1 MAARTRTNSSLA
13 TVSGNLGRTMLI
25 LEQDGH
31 DHDLQLP
38 MTAGK
43 QSDCCRLIREVLNG
57 DNAVSLKERVTH
69 LTRLTLEL
77 PTTALS
83 QIIH

>member
-1 MAARTRTNSSLA
+1 
-13 TVSGNLGRTMLI
+13 MLI
-25 LEQDGH
+25 LEQD
-31 DHDLQLP
+31 DHDDHLQLP

-43 QSDCCRLIREVLNG
+43 QLYCDNERLLDDRG
-57 DNAVSLKERVTH
+57 GNAVSLKERVTN
-69 LTRLTLEL
+69 LTCVPLEL